1 MSAWE
6 MSESDPSEQLAKL
19 HFFSLTVRQPR
30 GEVEFRITIREY
42 ATPPRPG
49 MQFYATSDKQT
60 NQSTAPFTPC
70 GWGSRLED
78 ALAHCVHEVHR
89 FPYEGPLCE

>member
-1 MSAWE
+1 
-6 MSESDPSEQLAKL
+6 
-19 HFFSLTVRQPR
+19 
-30 GEVEFRITIREY
+30 
-42 ATPPRPG
+42 
-49 MQFYATSDKQT
+49 MQFYATSDRQT

-78 ALAHCVHEVHR
+78 ALANCVHEVHR